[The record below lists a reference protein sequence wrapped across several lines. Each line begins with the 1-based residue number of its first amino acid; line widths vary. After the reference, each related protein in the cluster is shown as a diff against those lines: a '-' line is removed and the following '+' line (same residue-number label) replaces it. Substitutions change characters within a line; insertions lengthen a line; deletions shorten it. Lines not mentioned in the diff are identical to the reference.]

1 MKQLER
7 LLFLQGNVCFFC
19 RQAIPPGEASIEHLV
34 ALSNGGTK
42 VDENCVACCKSTNAA
57 LGNLSVKAKLQVIL
71 THRGIFVCPKSA
83 AAAEELSLTSAPLED
98 QLALVVVDLQK
109 RGATRPRKPA
119 TLRNTIN
126 SVFQNKLTERELSAL
141 MSALQECKFIAVQ
154 DTKVSY
160 TLPQVGA

>member
-19 RQAIPPGEASIEHLV
+19 RQEIPLGEASIEHLV
-34 ALSNGGTK
+34 ALSNGGSRD
-42 VDENCVACCKSTNAA
+42 DENCVACCKSTNAA

-71 THRGIFVCPKSA
+71 SHQGRFACPM
-83 AAAEELSLTSAPLED
+83 SAPADEESSVSGRSLED
-98 QLALVVVDLQK
+98 RLAYVVVDLQK
-109 RGATRPRKPA
+109 RGATRPRRSV

-126 SVFQNKLTERELSAL
+126 SMFQNKLTDGEVTRLVA
-141 MSALQECKFIAVQ
+141 ALQECKFITVQ

-160 TLPQVGA
+160 SLPQTDG

>member
-7 LLFLQGNVCFFC
+7 LLFLQGNVCYFC
-19 RQAIPPGEASIEHLV
+19 RQAIPTGEASIEHLV

-42 VDENCVACCKSTNAA
+42 DDENCVACCKATNAA

-71 THRGIFVCPKSA
+71 SHQGRFVCPI
-83 AAAEELSLTSAPLED
+83 SAPAADEPAVSDGALED
-98 QLALVVVDLQK
+98 RLTYVVVDLQK
-109 RGATRPRKPA
+109 RGATRPRRSV

-126 SVFQNKLTERELSAL
+126 SMFQNKLTDGEVAKLVA
-141 MSALQECKFIAVQ
+141 ALQECKFITVQ

-160 TLPQVGA
+160 SLPQTDD